1 MYHDTPNILLVCS
14 TIYHRKKKMDINL
27 DELDLRTLQRESAR
41 ALMTMDGSSASIS
54 KFNKQAHHNSQLW
67 YKAVLEDYINA
78 HGGLPCDVGPAKDI
92 VLFSEK
98 IGV

>member
-1 MYHDTPNILLVCS
+1 MIDLDT
-14 TIYHRKKKMDINL
+14 
-27 DELDLRTLQRESAR
+27 LDLRTLQKESSR
-41 ALMTMDGSSASIS
+41 ALLTMDGSSGGIA

-67 YKAVLEDYINA
+67 YKAVLKYYINE

-92 VLFSEK
+92 ILFSEK